1 MVTLRVSAATG
12 FCSAFVLIGAVSTAG
27 APPRVQARIVTP
39 GQPIGVAY
47 AGGSA
52 WVTSFDRNAVLR
64 IDQATNKVAAV
75 VPVGQGPI
83 GVVAGAGAVWVADWS
98 GGAVTRIDPATNR
111 ATATIPVGPSE
122 GPEGMA
128 FGAGAVWISHK
139 EGAVTRIDP
148 ESNSIVARIPVD
160 REARYLAVGDGAVW
174 VTSFDLGTVQRID
187 PATNRVVKTIR
198 LGFLSGPQGVAVRGS
213 TVWVVTNATGSSS
226 GSTPGRTASPPGSS
240 FQAFRG
246 PKVP

>member
-1 MVTLRVSAATG
+1 VVTLRVSAAVV
-12 FCSAFVLIGAVSTAG
+12 FCSAFVLVGAVSTAG
-27 APPRVQARIVTP
+27 APPRVQARIATP

-47 AGGSA
+47 ADGSA

-64 IDQATNKVAAV
+64 VDRATNKVSAV

-83 GVVAGAGAVWVADWS
+83 GVVAGAGSVWVADWS

-111 ATATIPVGPSE
+111 ALATIHVGPSE

-148 ESNSIVARIPVD
+148 ASKLD
-160 REARYLAVGDGAVW
+160 RGA
-174 VTSFDLGTVQRID
+174 D
-187 PATNRVVKTIR
+187 
-198 LGFLSGPQGVAVRGS
+198 
-213 TVWVVTNATGSSS
+213 
-226 GSTPGRTASPPGSS
+226 PGRP
-240 FQAFRG
+240 
-246 PKVP
+246 